1 MAMLSVLN
9 FHEIY
14 LRLRGYIWQVF
25 VIKWY
30 LDKHEKMFIFEI
42 DFFPDIKMRN
52 FIITSS
58 ENVNYS
64 YKLLKWFCGI
74 NLMSVMFLESF

>member
-9 FHEIY
+9 FHEIC

-25 VIKWY
+25 VIIWY

-42 DFFPDIKMRN
+42 DFFFSDIKMRN

-58 ENVNYS
+58 ENVNY
-64 YKLLKWFCGI
+64 KILKWFCGI
-74 NLMSVMFLESF
+74 NVMSVMFLESF